1 MADLGTDGQ
10 IRRVVVQS
18 ADGFPDVESRSYH
31 GTQRIHLVIMEIMRM
46 LVRVVR
52 FVMDDMDFMDSM
64 DGVRRGGP
72 RTVKAGL

>member
-1 MADLGTDGQ
+1 MADLGADGQ

-18 ADGFPDVESRSYH
+18 ADGFPDVESRSGDGAH
-31 GTQRIHLVIMEIMRM
+31 RIPAILEIMRM
-46 LVRVVR
+46 LVGVVR